1 LFTFQEEVSEDALS
15 SIKDRELIPVKQSE
29 RIPGR
34 WCGEVEVPRLS
45 MRGQLVLN
53 VLWFALN
60 AQSAALLPIVIPAQI
75 VLFISSSQVGSA
87 QQVYFL
93 SWLLIGASIIS
104 LFMPPIIGTLSDQT
118 PSGFGRRR
126 PYIVIGGL
134 LVVLSTPLLVD
145 AGSKVIFLV
154 GLSLL
159 LVGKNILTPAY
170 QSLVPDRVPGEQR
183 GEAAG
188 YIGTMTLLG
197 NVVGLGLAAWLLGG
211 MSLHANNMSVIR
223 SNAGIYYAV
232 TAFLVLVGT
241 LVTALGV
248 HETPMFRHQRA
259 FARKRIKT
267 LLEFTYQFQCDWI
280 DPWRNANFTIVF
292 LTRASLML
300 GLSLF
305 ITYIEYYFAQVQHIA
320 NFVQV
325 TGMVAI
331 LALGGAVVS
340 GLASGILSDRFKR
353 RVPVV
358 CVATLC
364 MSLAALAF
372 VIFPGHLMTWLWPLG
387 VLFGLGY
394 GAYTSVDWALSIDV
408 LPSLE
413 KAGKDL
419 GVWNASTA
427 LPAVVAPL
435 LGSLVINV
443 AAGAEQTVLG
453 YQMVFGMAALFF
465 LLAAVGIVFVKK

>member
-1 LFTFQEEVSEDALS
+1 MRCLH
-15 SIKDRELIPVKQSE
+15 RELIPVKQSE

-34 WCGEVEVPRLS
+34 WGGDVEVPRLS

-60 AQSAALLPIVIPAQI
+60 AQSAALLPIVIPAQT
-75 VLFISSSQVGSA
+75 VMFISSSQVGSA

-145 AGSKVIFLV
+145 AGSIMIFLV

-159 LVGKNILTPAY
+159 LVGKSILTPAY
-170 QSLVPDRVPGEQR
+170 QSLVPDRVPEEQR

-259 FARKRIKT
+259 FARKRMKT

-353 RVPVV
+353 RGAVG

-372 VIFPGHLMTWLWPLG
+372 VVFPGPLMSWVWPLG
-387 VLFGLGY
+387 VLFGLGA
-394 GAYTSVDWALSIDV
+394 GAYTRVARGLCID
-408 LPSLE
+408 LRASFCI
-413 KAGKDL
+413 KGTNL
-419 GVWNASTA
+419 GGVE
-427 LPAVVAPL
+427 
-435 LGSLVINV
+435 G
-443 AAGAEQTVLG
+443 
-453 YQMVFGMAALFF
+453 
-465 LLAAVGIVFVKK
+465 